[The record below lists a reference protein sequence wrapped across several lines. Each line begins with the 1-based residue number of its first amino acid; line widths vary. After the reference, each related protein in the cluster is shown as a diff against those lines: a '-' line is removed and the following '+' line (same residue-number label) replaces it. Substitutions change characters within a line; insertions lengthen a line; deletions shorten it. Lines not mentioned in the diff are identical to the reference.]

1 MGQINPSKIAW
12 ICLVSFVR
20 IGAFQWVTTIPNKNL
35 FLSHI
40 VYNMSSTRV
49 SPALFFASSNAEH
62 APRVGFGDWTKV
74 TRILLFEKEMLL
86 RNLWMALFIAAR

>member
-1 MGQINPSKIAW
+1 
-12 ICLVSFVR
+12 
-20 IGAFQWVTTIPNKNL
+20 
-35 FLSHI
+35 
-40 VYNMSSTRV
+40 MSSTRV